1 MSLKSAPAHLY
12 FVTIE
17 QAKKLGD
24 SYSVPLWT
32 LFMSFILYVEILGWV
47 TDLVIASML
56 VLVTPTLRMM
66 NVQYEFEGNMISRIY
81 LLSLSQK
88 LAVVL
93 MCSL

>member
-1 MSLKSAPAHLY
+1 MTFY
-12 FVTIE
+12 
-17 QAKKLGD
+17 
-24 SYSVPLWT
+24 
-32 LFMSFILYVEILGWV
+32 LYVEILGWV
-47 TDLVIASML
+47 TDLVIASTL